1 MEYPAARWAS
11 WYLTTYSIRL
21 VSWASSQIR
30 MERQQTCWAVLLKD
44 YQCQFQ
50 ISTYVPGS
58 TFNIF
63 EVRSWC
69 QL

>member
-50 ISTYVPGS
+50 KLAHMFQVPHS
-58 TFNIF
+58 IF
-63 EVRSWC
+63 LR
-69 QL
+69 